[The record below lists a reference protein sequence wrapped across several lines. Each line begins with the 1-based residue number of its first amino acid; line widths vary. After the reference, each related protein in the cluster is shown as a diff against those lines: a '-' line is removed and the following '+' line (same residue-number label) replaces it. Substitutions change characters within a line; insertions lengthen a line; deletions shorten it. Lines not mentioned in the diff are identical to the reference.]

1 MKKIIFIA
9 LSFILSA
16 GIVSAQDMAT
26 ATETYNSAAGAVS
39 MGDYQSAFAYFQQ
52 ALEMGEACGE
62 EGAELVA
69 NCKSYIPQVMLE
81 IGKDYIQAKDYAKAI
96 EQLAA
101 TVAKAEEYSNPD
113 VAASASELIPQ
124 VYMQQGNDLLKVKD
138 FAGAA
143 GSYQNAVDA
152 DTTNGMA
159 SLRLGMALASAGDIA
174 GAEAAYNAAIR
185 HGQQSNAVKQ
195 LSNMYLKLAA
205 ASLKAKKYE
214 DAVAYAL
221 AANEYMQNATSM
233 KIAGTASAQLQKN
246 TDAIAYLEQYTLL
259 APNARDVDDMYYTI
273 AVLAQ
278 QGGDNAKACGYYQK
292 LTGNAKYGETAKQQI
307 TALKCN

>member
-39 MGDYQSAFAYFQQ
+39 MGDYQSALGYFQQ

-69 NCKSYIPQVMLE
+69 NCKSYIPQ
-81 IGKDYIQAKDYAKAI
+81 AI

-113 VAASASELIPQ
+113 MAASASELIPQ

-143 GSYQNAVDA
+143 GSYQKAVDA

-205 ASLKAKKYE
+205 ASLKAKTYE

-259 APNARDVDDMYYTI
+259 SPNARDVDDMYYTI

-278 QGGDNAKACGYYQK
+278 QSGDNAKACGYYQK